1 MCTACA
7 EASRVE
13 AEKAHLEWQEELAQK
28 KIPARAWARAIR
40 AVHQGKVL
48 VITGAGV
55 SAESGIPTFR
65 SVDGSGIY
73 ESADWNPV
81 EFLRSTTVD
90 HQIDKLWEYYL
101 ERFAK
106 TMEGK
111 EPNSA
116 HLAIAYLE
124 DFMRDTDGEFLLVT
138 QNIDGLHLEAGN
150 SRKRTVELH
159 GTRQMR
165 CSGECWIRNNGGV
178 AKLADIPANAEF
190 PDDLT
195 CPDCGYIMRPHVLLF
210 DEVYSQ
216 ELYRSTEAH
225 DFASEADLV
234 ITVGCSAV
242 VPVAHILANYAVVN
256 DAVVIDVNP
265 SAEGP
270 LGELAEQQGVRLQGR
285 AGMVMPQL
293 VDFLTG

>member
-1 MCTACA
+1 MSTQLQTTQHITPA
-7 EASRVE
+7 EEDAVALLPSRG
-13 AEKAHLEWQEELAQK
+13 
-28 KIPARAWARAIR
+28 WARVLR
-40 AVHQGKVL
+40 AVHEGKVL

-73 ESADWNPV
+73 ESGDWNPV
-81 EFLRSTTVD
+81 EFLRSTTVENA
-90 HQIDKLWEYYL
+90 IDQLWEYYL

-111 EPNSA
+111 EPNPA

-124 DFMRDTDGEFLLVT
+124 TFMRDTDGEFLLVT

-150 SRKRTVELH
+150 SPERCIELH
-159 GTRQMR
+159 GDKTMR
-165 CSGECWIRNNGGV
+165 CSDECWLRNNGGV
-178 AKLADIPANAEF
+178 AKFSPIPEGAQF

-195 CPDCGYIMRPHVLLF
+195 CPDCGYLMRPHVLLF
-210 DEVYSQ
+210 DEAYSQ

-225 DFASEADLV
+225 EFATEADVV

-242 VPVAHILANYAVVN
+242 VPVAQILTNYAVVN

-265 SAEGP
+265 TEESP
-270 LGELAEQQGVRLQGR
+270 LITLAEQQGFRFKGR
-285 AGMVMPQL
+285 AGIVMPQL
-293 VDFLTG
+293 VDFLTS